1 MTLRQFG
8 VLGVAL
14 LTIASVGE
22 LTAVAAPV
30 NSSSAP
36 ASSGSWVPVAR
47 VNPTKPVRITILNR
61 TGSPLDYIV
70 TTQTDSR
77 RLAPGETAE
86 LSGIALPAYLN
97 INAIQ
102 QLTPVRY
109 QVSTKGNTA
118 IVEVYPTDN
127 DWNSSLNI
135 DNTGAIYTY

>member
-1 MTLRQFG
+1 MALQRLG

-14 LTIASVGE
+14 LAIASVGD
-22 LTAVAAPV
+22 LAAMAAPV
-30 NSSSAP
+30 APSSATP
-36 ASSGSWVPVAR
+36 SQGSWVPVAR
-47 VNPTKPVRITILNR
+47 VNPAKPVRITISNK
-61 TGSPLDYIV
+61 TGTPLDYIL

-77 RLAPGETAE
+77 KLAPGQTTE

-97 INAIQ
+97 INAVQ
-102 QLTPVRY
+102 QRTPVRY

>member
-1 MTLRQFG
+1 
-8 VLGVAL
+8 
-14 LTIASVGE
+14 
-22 LTAVAAPV
+22 
-30 NSSSAP
+30 
-36 ASSGSWVPVAR
+36 VAR